1 MRLPEKLEN
10 KLNNLAKK
18 TGRSKSYYVRQ
29 ATEEFIAVHEDY
41 LLAISRLEKNNP
53 KISIDE
59 IERRLDSVLT
69 LQAGSCELETKLSIR
84 SKPVF

>member
-1 MRLPEKLEN
+1 MLAVRLPENLEN
-10 KLNNLAKK
+10 KLNNLAEK

-29 ATEEFIAVHEDY
+29 AVEEFIADNEDY

-59 IERRLDSVLT
+59 MERRLR
-69 LQAGSCELETKLSIR
+69 LED
-84 SKPVF
+84 